1 MDERD
6 AVRDVN
12 DDPDEDDDGE
22 DLFAEGLEEYVCQS
36 LHSPSVP
43 SICLPYAYSAHQMR

>member
-22 DLFAEGLEEYVCQS
+22 DLFAEGLEEYVCQF

-43 SICLPYAYSAHQMR
+43 LRLPALCLLCI